1 MTITPDHAAASA
13 DLSDKGGL
21 IVLNFT
27 ELINIDLSNIKSA
40 IIKTRIAS
48 TNDDYHKIDS
58 SSNINIICDHINNNF
73 IIRNLGKGISYD
85 IKIIIDG
92 VERIVKNVT
101 TTGTKVSP
109 ISLNNAHR

>member
-13 DLSDKGGL
+13 DLSDQGGL

-40 IIKTRIAS
+40 IMLEIFIS
-48 TNDDYHKIDS
+48 IFIS